1 MLARLKR
8 EIVKKKPGTAAPN
21 TVPQTARQ
29 KTNILENCISIEVV
43 VKSLVVGDC
52 SPVHTNRIYKEL
64 SHSFGLLLVFM
75 LTVAAKI
82 ILYGDRQIGRSLN
95 GLSTL
100 DLTFHSHHLKISN
113 AANANCSLCN
123 IDIEI

>member
-29 KTNILENCISIEVV
+29 KTNILENCILIEVV
-43 VKSLVVGDC
+43 VKSLAVGDC

-75 LTVAAKI
+75 LTVPTAAKI

-95 GLSTL
+95 GL
-100 DLTFHSHHLKISN
+100 DLIFQ
-113 AANANCSLCN
+113 
-123 IDIEI
+123 

>member
-29 KTNILENCISIEVV
+29 KTNILKNCISIEVV

-82 ILYGDRQIGRSLN
+82 ILYGDHQIGRSLN
-95 GLSTL
+95 GL
-100 DLTFHSHHLKISN
+100 DLILILLLIFMLTVP
-113 AANANCSLCN
+113 AAATKDL
-123 IDIEI
+123 IR